1 MSDNAAQV
9 RSLTKLATPIAR
21 HRTDEL
27 PLHPQYALGN
37 GAAREELVAM
47 DARLACCAGWP
58 AAGTA
63 VGVGRKICGETGPEE

>member
-1 MSDNAAQV
+1 MSGNAAQV

-27 PLHPQYALGN
+27 PLHLQYALGN

-58 AAGTA
+58 AG
-63 VGVGRKICGETGPEE
+63 GEGRDVAAAEVVPPGPG